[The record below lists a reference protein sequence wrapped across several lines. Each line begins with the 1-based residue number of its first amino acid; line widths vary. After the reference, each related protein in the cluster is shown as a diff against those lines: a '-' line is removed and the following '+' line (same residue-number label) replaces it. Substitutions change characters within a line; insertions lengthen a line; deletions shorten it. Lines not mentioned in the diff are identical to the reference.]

1 MSIANETVQVEDNT
15 SVETVE
21 DLGNLTL
28 DDLLA
33 MSEDDVEE
41 FKQENHTGMK
51 PLHHW
56 MQHMPEDVRKHLAN
70 IRGDYTR
77 KTQEIAT
84 IRKSLEAKEREIYNK
99 NEHIMKGSLAQK
111 LENIDTSQEYDLF
124 DPEGMKAEIQRQAQL
139 MLKEMLQPAQ
149 EELQLQQRKLQLED
163 FKRDNPEL
171 ADPEYRKP
179 VLELLASRPELK
191 LEDAFYIVKAKVGSQ
206 KVNDERSKFAE
217 QKSARRDTA
226 LKSSV
231 GSRTNV
237 AATPKFKNAIEA
249 YQWHKSNGVK

>member
-77 KTQEIAT
+77 KTQEIAS
-84 IRKSLEAKEREIYNK
+84 IRKSLEAKEAEMFKK

-111 LENIDTSQEYDLF
+111 LENIDTSKEYDLF
-124 DPEGMKAEIQRQAQL
+124 DPDGMKAEIQRQAQL

-149 EELQLQQRKLQLED
+149 EEIQLQQRKMQLED

-206 KVNDERSKFAE
+206 KINDERSKFAE

-249 YQWHKSNGVK
+249 YQWHKSQGMK

>member
-77 KTQEIAT
+77 KTQ
-84 IRKSLEAKEREIYNK
+84 
-99 NEHIMKGSLAQK
+99 
-111 LENIDTSQEYDLF
+111 
-124 DPEGMKAEIQRQAQL
+124 
-139 MLKEMLQPAQ
+139 
-149 EELQLQQRKLQLED
+149 
-163 FKRDNPEL
+163 
-171 ADPEYRKP
+171 
-179 VLELLASRPELK
+179 
-191 LEDAFYIVKAKVGSQ
+191 
-206 KVNDERSKFAE
+206 
-217 QKSARRDTA
+217 
-226 LKSSV
+226 
-231 GSRTNV
+231 
-237 AATPKFKNAIEA
+237 
-249 YQWHKSNGVK
+249 

>member
-1 MSIANETVQVEDNT
+1 MSEVNETVNVEDNT
-15 SVETVE
+15 SVEE

-28 DDLLA
+28 DDLLN

-70 IRGDYTR
+70 IRSDYTR
-77 KTQEIAT
+77 KTQEISSM
-84 IRKSLEAKEREIYNK
+84 RKSLEAKEAEMIRK

-111 LENIDTSQEYDLF
+111 LENIDTNQEYDLF
-124 DPEGMKAEIQRQAQL
+124 DPEGMKSEIQRQAKL

-171 ADPEYRKP
+171 TDPEYRKP
-179 VLELLASRPELK
+179 VLELLAQRPELK

-206 KVNDERSKFAE
+206 KINEEKSKFAE

-237 AATPKFKNAIEA
+237 AATPKFKNAVEA
-249 YQWHKSNGVK
+249 YNWHKSNGMK